1 MSHDAVGIDLRFE
14 GTGCLGVAS
23 GVKGQAEDPNRPAPA
38 NRAVTV
44 ALTSHTFADPQP
56 RLPACTVGPRPCQT
70 GATPTLPGSPEGP
83 AEEVEVAPNPKPQA
97 RHREVSAGHNPPK
110 PWTCAPP
117 VADLLFLGA
126 SDASPHNVWGLGPRL
141 WADTPV
147 ASGANQ
153 WLPSSVRLP
162 GWSLVLQLLV
172 FAPPLAGRT
181 VHWHPSPSG
190 C

>member
-1 MSHDAVGIDLRFE
+1 MSHESRRCWHRPPLR
-14 GTGCLGVAS
+14 GNRPSGS
-23 GVKGQAEDPNRPAPA
+23 GVRCERTGRGPKPPGARQQGGDGGPHQSYLRRPSAPLARLHSWAETVPDRSNSHPPRVTR
-38 NRAVTV
+38 RAG
-44 ALTSHTFADPQP
+44 
-56 RLPACTVGPRPCQT
+56 R
-70 GATPTLPGSPEGP
+70 GSRSR
-83 AEEVEVAPNPKPQA
+83 PKPQA
-97 RHREVSAGHNPPK
+97 RHREVSAGHNAPK
-110 PWTCAPP
+110 PWSCAPP